1 MVTGYAA
8 EGKSLA
14 KIDGKVIF
22 IAGAVP
28 GDVVDVFVN
37 TNKKDWCEGSATHFH
52 ELSAEREQPF
62 CQHFGTCGGCKWQML
77 PYQKQL
83 EYKQQEVAQNFR
95 RIGKIDLPDML
106 PIVGGDATKYY
117 RNKLEFTF
125 SNKRYLSREEIK
137 NMPPTASPNPS
148 KGEASPNPSK
158 GGALVSAGG
167 NLFQNNEQPT
177 KATQQEPINSQCFP
191 IPPLG
196 GGGAADQP
204 THATQNNPINSQGLP
219 IPPFGGRGAS
229 PLGGEGAL
237 GFHVPRIFDKI
248 IEIQEC
254 FLMDDVNNQIR
265 NNIRDFARENNYS
278 YYDIKQHTGWL
289 RNIMIRY
296 CSTGELMVN
305 IVLGFDDEK
314 ERNRLLDFVLT
325 KVPSITT
332 LLYTINPKWNDT
344 IYDLTPQVYSGKGYV
359 MEQLEDFKFK
369 IGPKSFFQTNTK
381 QAEKLYSIT
390 RDFAGLTGNEI
401 VYDLYCGTGSIGIF
415 VSKLAKKII
424 GVEVIAE
431 AIEDAKQNAALN
443 NIGHAEFFAG
453 DVIKICDDAFFA
465 QHGKPDV
472 VITDPP
478 RAGMHEKLVIKL
490 LEMAAPKIV
499 YVSCNTAT
507 QARDLSLL
515 SEKYVVEKIQPVDMF
530 PHTHHIEC
538 VVLLRLK
545 GHA

>member
-14 KIDGKVIF
+14 RIDGKVIF

-28 GDVVDVFVN
+28 GDVVDVFVS
-37 TNKKDWCEGSATHFH
+37 TNKKDWGEGIATHFY

-125 SNKRYLSREEIK
+125 SNKRYLTSEEIK
-137 NMPPTASPNPS
+137 SMPPM
-148 KGEASPNPSK
+148 ASPNPSK
-158 GGALVSAGG
+158 GGALVSERG
-167 NLFQNNEQPT
+167 NPFQNIEEQTHANQHTPTNLQGLQNPPLGGRGANEQPT
-177 KATQQEPINSQCFP
+177 QANQQTPTNFQDLQT
-191 IPPLG
+191 PPLG
-196 GGGAADQP
+196 VRGA
-204 THATQNNPINSQGLP
+204 L
-219 IPPFGGRGAS
+219 PFGGR
-229 PLGGEGAL
+229 GAL

-254 FLMDDVNNQIR
+254 FLMDDINNQIR
-265 NNIRDFARENNYS
+265 NNIRDFAEENNYS
-278 YYDIKQHTGWL
+278 FYDIKQHTGWL

-314 ERNRLLDFVLT
+314 ERNRLLDFVLA

-359 MEQLEDFKFK
+359 MERLEDFQFK

-381 QAEKLYSIT
+381 QAENLYRIT
-390 RDFAGLTGNEI
+390 RDFAGLTGTEI

-415 VSKLAKKII
+415 LSKLAKKII

-431 AIEDAKQNAALN
+431 AIEDANQNAALN
-443 NIGHAEFFAG
+443 HISHAEFFAG
-453 DVIKICDDAFFA
+453 DVIKICDDKFFA

-478 RAGMHEKLVIKL
+478 RVGMHEKLVIKL

-507 QARDLSLL
+507 QARDLALL
-515 SEKYVVEKIQPVDMF
+515 SEKYMVEKIQPVDMF

-545 GHA
+545 GQA